1 MDREPHNKFIVKVI
15 VRFRSNLE
23 QTRLNVPPMVPVN
36 MSHIIMCATI
46 VFVGRVAVVRVATV
60 TVVRWSGGPV
70 IRWTVVRWSGGP
82 VDGGLPVDRE
92 TLLTRTS
99 GTIDANHRD
108 RHDGGKRASE
118 DIASRGNK

>member
-1 MDREPHNKFIVKVI
+1 MDREPHNKFILKVI

-60 TVVRWSGGPV
+60 TVVRWSGDPVDGGP
-70 IRWTVVRWSGGP
+70 VVRWSGGRWSA
-82 VDGGLPVDRE
+82 GG
-92 TLLTRTS
+92 S
-99 GTIDANHRD
+99 
-108 RHDGGKRASE
+108 
-118 DIASRGNK
+118 